1 MRPRAG
7 AAYRRAMAT
16 FPGSLTTRRP
26 HGRSSC
32 ALVAC
37 ALMLALAGCG
47 VVQGFVSTVRA
58 LDRAGFG
65 TPDIQV
71 DSGDSYRITV
81 EKDTEDLDAAA
92 AEAAGVVWRELPLRI
107 ERLEVSCGNGYGG
120 RGVYTADRPE
130 LERRFGARD
139 PALDE
144 GVRKGDLRTV
154 ALVLIGLF
162 VGGLLVL
169 AGIVVLVVVLIR
181 RSRRGSPPPGPPGP
195 PGWGTQPPPPGYGP
209 PS

>member
-1 MRPRAG
+1 M
-7 AAYRRAMAT
+7 
-16 FPGSLTTRRP
+16 L
-26 HGRSSC
+26 
-32 ALVAC
+32 C

-71 DSGDSYRITV
+71 DSGDSYRVTV

-107 ERLEVSCGNGYGG
+107 EHLEVSCGNGYGG
-120 RGVYTADRPE
+120 RGVYDADRAE

-169 AGIVVLVVVLIR
+169 AGIIVLVVVLIR
-181 RSRRGSPPPGPPGP
+181 RSRRSSPPPGPPGP